1 MSPTQDSPDKKAG
14 RQRSN
19 QLGKHQGQ
27 DEPSDLVTIPR
38 MPNRKTDFRD
48 FPKNR
53 IDDNSIRINMA
64 KSMLKACSFK
74 NSRTKLISFGKVD

>member
-27 DEPSDLVTIPR
+27 DEPSDLVTVPR
-38 MPNRKTDFRD
+38 MPNRKTDIRY

-53 IDDNSIRINMA
+53 IDDNLDQTYKNKHGKIYA
-64 KSMLKACSFK
+64 QGML
-74 NSRTKLISFGKVD
+74 I